1 MNLPELGAFLRTR
14 RDRIRPAEVGLPQG
28 PRRRVPGL
36 RREEVAQLAGLSA
49 DYYTELERGSAK
61 NGVQPSAQTLAALA
75 RALRLNGD
83 ERDHLFH
90 LAERPVPPSVHGP
103 SAHVQPALLGL
114 LDRLSNTP
122 ARVITDLHETL
133 VENDL
138 ALALFGNS
146 PAHGGPSASFV
157 YRWFTDPRA
166 REIYPPED
174 HPHHS
179 RVFVADLQAAAA
191 RRGRDAQ
198 ATKMVAA
205 PPQPGVRGPL
215 GHPRRRGAPHGPQ
228 EDRPPSARR
237 HRTRLLQPPQRGRTA
252 TPAVVHRP
260 ALKSGSRA
268 AGTALCRGD
277 PGAERPGGHGT
288 GEVVCGGIRIAA
300 LTRAAGG
307 ERPGGRSRTHR
318 PGSRRWRVRPARLRP
333 ARRQRAEERVR
344 SLIRRL
350 HDAPPDR
357 SGSLGKAT
365 FRLSGTHR
373 GPLRPLAGS

>member
-1 MNLPELGAFLRTR
+1 MNLSALGAFLRTR
-14 RDRIRPAEVGLPQG
+14 RDRIRPAEVGLPEG

-90 LAERPVPPSVHGP
+90 LAERPIPPSTQAA

-138 ALALFGNS
+138 ARDLLGKS
-146 PAHGGPSASFV
+146 PAHRGPTASFV
-157 YRWFTDPRA
+157 YRWFTDPQA
-166 REIYPPED
+166 RERYPSED

-191 RRGRDAQ
+191 RRGRDAEI
-198 ATKMVAA
+198 TRMVA
-205 PPQPGVRGPL
+205 VL
-215 GHPRRRGAPHGPQ
+215 RRRSQ
-228 EDRPPSARR
+228 EFAALWDTHDVAVRR
-237 HRTRLLQPPQRGRTA
+237 KDHKKIVHPTLGVIELDCYNLLSEDGRQRLLWFTA
-252 TPAVVHRP
+252 P
-260 ALKSGSRA
+260 
-268 AGTALCRGD
+268 
-277 PGAERPGGHGT
+277 
-288 GEVVCGGIRIAA
+288 
-300 LTRAAGG
+300 
-307 ERPGGRSRTHR
+307 
-318 PGSRRWRVRPARLRP
+318 PGSRGAEQLELLSVIGTQDLSATEGTAPEGLP
-333 ARRQRAEERVR
+333 QR
-344 SLIRRL
+344 
-350 HDAPPDR
+350 
-357 SGSLGKAT
+357 
-365 FRLSGTHR
+365 
-373 GPLRPLAGS
+373 

>member
-90 LAERPVPPSVHGP
+90 LAERPVPPSAHGP

-138 ALALFGNS
+138 ARNLLGKS
-146 PAHGGPSASFV
+146 PAHHGPTASFV
-157 YRWFTDPRA
+157 YRWFTDPQA
-166 REIYPPED
+166 RERYPPED
-174 HPHHS
+174 HPHHA

-191 RRGRDAQ
+191 RRGRDAEV
-198 ATKMVAA
+198 TKMIAV
-205 PPQPGVRGPL
+205 L
-215 GHPRRRGAPHGPQ
+215 RRRSQ
-228 EDRPPSARR
+228 EFAALWDTHDVAVRR
-237 HRTRLLQPPQRGRTA
+237 KDHKKIVHPTLGIIELDCYNLLSEDGRQRLLWFTA
-252 TPAVVHRP
+252 P
-260 ALKSGSRA
+260 
-268 AGTALCRGD
+268 
-277 PGAERPGGHGT
+277 
-288 GEVVCGGIRIAA
+288 
-300 LTRAAGG
+300 
-307 ERPGGRSRTHR
+307 
-318 PGSRRWRVRPARLRP
+318 PGSRGAEQLELLSVIGTQDLSVTEGAAPEALS
-333 ARRQRAEERVR
+333 AAESGRQR
-344 SLIRRL
+344 
-350 HDAPPDR
+350 
-357 SGSLGKAT
+357 
-365 FRLSGTHR
+365 
-373 GPLRPLAGS
+373 